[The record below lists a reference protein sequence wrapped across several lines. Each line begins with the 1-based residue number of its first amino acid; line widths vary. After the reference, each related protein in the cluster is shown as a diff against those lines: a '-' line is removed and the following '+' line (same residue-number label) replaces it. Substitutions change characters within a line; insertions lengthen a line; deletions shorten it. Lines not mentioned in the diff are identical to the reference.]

1 MDAFRF
7 VDFEESL
14 LFNVVSLMPR
24 TDFEDACN
32 EHIALVKSGEDNQ
45 WIQLR
50 RMLIKEPV
58 FTPYTIVQHSFRE
71 PLIVVYFTRLRCTD
85 TPCFST

>member
-24 TDFEDACN
+24 TAFEDACN
-32 EHIALVKSGEDNQ
+32 EHITLVKSGEDNQ
-45 WIQLR
+45 
-50 RMLIKEPV
+50 
-58 FTPYTIVQHSFRE
+58 
-71 PLIVVYFTRLRCTD
+71 
-85 TPCFST
+85 

>member
-1 MDAFRF
+1 MAKWTRF
-7 VDFEESL
+7 DRRHRGDFL

-24 TDFEDACN
+24 TGFEDACN

-58 FTPYTIVQHSFRE
+58 FTPYCLYYIY
-71 PLIVVYFTRLRCTD
+71 IVYFTRLRCTD